1 MDSHKIRWMSDVEYR
16 PQRGVGTRALVSACI
31 ALAVAA
37 VLFSLGTQSR
47 ADSYVAVFPAVVA
60 LVAFTVYAARRRL
73 RCRLTLNGIDSAG
86 KKDSG
91 DDVVVYNVDFDTQK
105 NVVRAMG
112 ASMQG
117 TLIVFSGSAEKGRSV
132 SVTDPAAI
140 ESLLAK
146 ANS

>member
-1 MDSHKIRWMSDVEYR
+1 MPLAKHLA
-16 PQRGVGTRALVSACI
+16 TALFATVLT
-31 ALAVAA
+31 LATCA
-37 VLFSLGTQSR
+37 VSR
-47 ADSYVAVFPAVVA
+47 AATPAPFNDQA
-60 LVAFTVYAARRRL
+60 FQASQQQGKPILVEITASWCTVCAQQRPILARLLADPRFR
-73 RCRLTLNGIDSAG
+73 
-86 KKDSG
+86 
-91 DDVVVYNVDFDTQK
+91 DVVVYNVDFDTQK

-146 ANS
+146 TNS